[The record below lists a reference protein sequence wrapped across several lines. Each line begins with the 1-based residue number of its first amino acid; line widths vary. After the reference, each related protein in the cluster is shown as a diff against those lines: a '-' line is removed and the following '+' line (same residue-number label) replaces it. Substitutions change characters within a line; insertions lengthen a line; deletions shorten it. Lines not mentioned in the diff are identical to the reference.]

1 MLLLNGIA
9 FYVPKV
15 VWWRY
20 VKIGTGA
27 SDAKSLYD
35 IVSEL
40 CCVVMFLCPNVD
52 MSKCWCVQI
61 MVCLNVDVSEGRCV
75 RIAMC
80 LNGDKSGHVLS
91 GYVLYG
97 DEQSDDQQMDGETIL
112 CLLQ

>member
-1 MLLLNGIA
+1 MFNGIA

-40 CCVVMFLCPNVD
+40 CCVVMFLCLNVD
-52 MSKCWCVQI
+52 MSECQGVWI
-61 MVCLNVDVSEGRCV
+61 MLCPNVDVSEWRCV
-75 RIAMC
+75 RLMAMC
-80 LNGDKSGHVLS
+80 PNGDKSGS
-91 GYVLYG
+91 VLYG
-97 DEQSDDQQMDGETIL
+97 DKQSDSGGWWLVADG
-112 CLLQ
+112 